1 MACAVMEGVGF
12 GLMDGLQAMQAAAGE
27 GGGSAALLALVVA
40 LAAFALGRSEFRQP
54 PWTGRFTIGGVVLG
68 VGLILLAWLL
78 HAPWC

>member
-1 MACAVMEGVGF
+1 MFEDSPPCAPDVPALDALASVVLVVGV
-12 GLMDGLQAMQAAAGE
+12 
-27 GGGSAALLALVVA
+27 LALVVA